1 MFQKLT
7 KILKS
12 QDDFILILCLVY
24 YILVSLFARGFFSV
38 NNSYN
43 LMLNLLPILI
53 VAIGQTFVIL
63 TAGIDLSVTSTVAL
77 TSIAGGYVMS
87 ADSGLGFGTGTSIFL
102 GILVMIFIGFLIGLL
117 NGLAITKLGMPAFM
131 VTLTMMMFM
140 SGFAIW
146 ITKSQNIYNLTD
158 AFVELP
164 YSTILF
170 VPIPLIMGL
179 LLALLAH
186 FILTK
191 TLRGEWIYA
200 VGLNP
205 KVANISGVKVHH
217 TIIFTYI
224 FSGICAAL
232 ASVIYTAR
240 LETGSPVMGQ
250 NILLD
255 VIGAVIIGG
264 TSLFGGKGKIKWT
277 IYGVLFIT
285 LVDNS
290 LNIMGLP
297 YFLIMIV
304 KGLLII
310 FAAIFNVVKE
320 RKNNI
325 RFM

>member
-7 KILKS
+7 KLLKS
-12 QDDFILILCLVY
+12 QDDFIFILCLIY
-24 YILVSLFARGFFSV
+24 YFLVSLFAPGFFSV

-87 ADSGLGFGTGTSIFL
+87 TDSGLGLGTGMSIFL
-102 GILVMIFIGFLIGLL
+102 GILLMLFIGFMIGLL

-146 ITKSQNIYNLTD
+146 LTKSQNIYNLAD

-164 YSTILF
+164 YSSIFF
-170 VPIPLIMGL
+170 VPVPLIIGS

-205 KVANISGVKVHH
+205 KVANISGVKVHQ

-310 FAAIFNVVKE
+310 AAAVFNVLKE
-320 RKNNI
+320 RKI
-325 RFM
+325 GFSS

>member
-1 MFQKLT
+1 
-7 KILKS
+7 
-12 QDDFILILCLVY
+12 LCLFY
-24 YILVSLFARGFFSV
+24 YILVSLLAPGFFSF
-38 NNSYN
+38 NNNFN
-43 LMLNLLPILI
+43 LLLNLLPILI
-53 VAIGQTFVIL
+53 VAIGQTYVIL
-63 TAGIDLSVTSTVAL
+63 TAGIDLSVTSTIAL

-87 ADSGLGFGTGTSIFL
+87 ADSALGLGTGLSIFL
-102 GILVMIFIGFLIGLL
+102 GILLMLLIGFLIGLF
-117 NGLAITKLGMPAFM
+117 NGFAITKLGMPAFM
-131 VTLTMMMFM
+131 VTLTVMMFM

-146 ITKSQNIYNLTD
+146 LTKSQNIYNLTD

-164 YSTILF
+164 YSSF
-170 VPIPLIMGL
+170 VFIPIPLIMGSFV
-179 LLALLAH
+179 ALLAH
-186 FILTK
+186 LILTK

-205 KVANISGVKVHH
+205 KVANISGVKVNQ

-232 ASVIYTAR
+232 ASVLYTAR

-310 FAAIFNVVKE
+310 FAAIFNILKE
-320 RKNNI
+320 RKSV
-325 RFM
+325 FS

>member
-1 MFQKLT
+1 MT
-7 KILKS
+7 KNLLNNFRI
-12 QDDFILILCLVY
+12 QDDFILILCFFY
-24 YILVSLFARGFFSV
+24 YILVSLLAPGFFSF
-38 NNSYN
+38 NNNFN
-43 LMLNLLPILI
+43 LLLNLLPILI
-53 VAIGQTFVIL
+53 VAIGQTYVIL
-63 TAGIDLSVTSTVAL
+63 TAGIDLSVTSTIAL

-87 ADSGLGFGTGTSIFL
+87 ADSALGLGTGLSIFL
-102 GILVMIFIGFLIGLL
+102 GILLMLLIGFLIGLF
-117 NGLAITKLGMPAFM
+117 NGFAITKLGMPAFM
-131 VTLTMMMFM
+131 VTLTVMMFM

-146 ITKSQNIYNLTD
+146 LTKSQNIYNLTD

-164 YSTILF
+164 YSSF
-170 VPIPLIMGL
+170 VFIPIPLIMGSFV
-179 LLALLAH
+179 ALLAH
-186 FILTK
+186 LILTK

-205 KVANISGVKVHH
+205 KVANISGVKVNQ

-232 ASVIYTAR
+232 ASVLYTAR

-310 FAAIFNVVKE
+310 FAAIFNILKE
-320 RKNNI
+320 RKSV
-325 RFM
+325 FS